1 MYLLFLVLIF
11 HILHTLILRK
21 DGTVWATGY
30 NSKGQLGD
38 GTTKTT
44 NKFHKVKGPNGVGYL
59 QNIVQIAAENNT
71 SHALTADGSVYSYGY
86 NYYGQFGNNTTTDE
100 SANPYPVKM
109 QKVSNIIQI
118 TAGEQHISM
127 LDADGSVWSTGYN
140 GYGQF
145 GIGTAD
151 TYNVLPTQ
159 MKDTKGSILYGVKE
173 IASGTYHTALIKED
187 NTVWSVGYNGGGYG
201 ILGQGK
207 ENSYTTTISQVKEQV
222 EGTDGQKVEKAITDA
237 KHITASGYTTYITR
251 QKTENGEPQ
260 GMYVSGYNPYG
271 QLFTKDTTNR
281 KYATP
286 VETDK
291 DILTASTTKN
301 YNNPTG
307 AIADQDGMVYT
318 VGYNGY
324 GQMGNGTVQNL
335 ITPWCCIFS
344 VCCVFCK

>member
-1 MYLLFLVLIF
+1 MKNVVDIAAGANHTMVLK
-11 HILHTLILRK
+11 K
-21 DGTVWATGY
+21 DGTVWETGY

-38 GTTKTT
+38 GTTTSSNT
-44 NKFHKVKGPNGVGYL
+44 FHKVKLNGDGDYL
-59 QNIVQIAAENNT
+59 ENIVQIAAENNT
-71 SHALTADGSVYSYGY
+71 SHVLTADGSVYSYGY

-187 NTVWSVGYNGGGYG
+187 NTAWSVGYNGGGYG

-207 ENSYTTTISQVKEQV
+207 EDTYTTTIGQVKEQV
-222 EGTDGQKVEKAITDA
+222 EE
-237 KHITASGYTTYITR
+237 
-251 QKTENGEPQ
+251 TEGKKIKK
-260 GMYVSGYNPYG
+260 
-271 QLFTKDTTNR
+271 L
-281 KYATP
+281 
-286 VETDK
+286 
-291 DILTASTTKN
+291 
-301 YNNPTG
+301 
-307 AIADQDGMVYT
+307 
-318 VGYNGY
+318 
-324 GQMGNGTVQNL
+324 
-335 ITPWCCIFS
+335 
-344 VCCVFCK
+344 

>member
-1 MYLLFLVLIF
+1 
-11 HILHTLILRK
+11 
-21 DGTVWATGY
+21 
-30 NSKGQLGD
+30 
-38 GTTKTT
+38 
-44 NKFHKVKGPNGVGYL
+44 
-59 QNIVQIAAENNT
+59 
-71 SHALTADGSVYSYGY
+71 
-86 NYYGQFGNNTTTDE
+86 
-100 SANPYPVKM
+100 
-109 QKVSNIIQI
+109 
-118 TAGEQHISM
+118 M

-207 ENSYTTTISQVKEQV
+207 EDTYTTTISQEKEQV

-301 YNNPTG
+301 
-307 AIADQDGMVYT
+307 V
-318 VGYNGY
+318 
-324 GQMGNGTVQNL
+324 
-335 ITPWCCIFS
+335 
-344 VCCVFCK
+344 